1 MVYLPQRRFQKINWK
16 ELLGQGQ
23 KLNGVEKRK
32 LAYLVN
38 YGGDTS
44 D

>member
-1 MVYLPQRRFQKINWK
+1 MVYQLQKHFQIPNWK

-23 KLNGVEKRK
+23 KLKRAEKRK

-38 YGGDTS
+38 YGGDTN
-44 D
+44 